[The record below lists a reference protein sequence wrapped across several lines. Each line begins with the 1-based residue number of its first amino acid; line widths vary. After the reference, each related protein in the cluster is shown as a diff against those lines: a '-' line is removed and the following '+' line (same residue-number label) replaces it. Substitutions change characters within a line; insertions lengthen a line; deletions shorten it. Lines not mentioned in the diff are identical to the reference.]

1 MRSFRLIPTSLGFE
15 TRLVGVCALLVGI
28 LAWLWPIGIGG
39 MMPVG
44 GDVTQ
49 FFMGLMG
56 VLHESLRDGRLPAWN
71 DLWGYGFPGLA
82 ESQMGV
88 FYPVHIVLYRWL
100 NTETAF
106 VVSLVA
112 HTLWGG
118 VGAYW
123 AGRRLGISR
132 MGSALAAFSW
142 TTCGFFLIHLAHPW
156 GYTTGSWMP
165 WAWGLGFSLLA
176 HGTAA
181 KPAYPYLLAFVL
193 ALQLL
198 PGHFQLAFITQVGL
212 LLMVVWVVIERLH
225 ARWSRARRSD
235 SSGNRPSLGGAAIV
249 LLALAWAFL
258 LASIQLCPTARLAQL
273 AAPRS
278 DFGYLSDFASPPF
291 HLVNYVAP
299 GLFHRSPLWRPLVW
313 DPFHAMPE
321 EHLTYVGLVP
331 LILACMTMMRQWRRD
346 AGVRVLT
353 ILAGVTLVLSL
364 GPYVPG
370 FCYLIALPGFSFFRA
385 PARWGLAT
393 ALSLALL
400 AGKGF
405 DYWPEWSRPG
415 RSLKRMAVLSIF
427 WVGATLGII
436 ELALLSTAKPG
447 FPEPARGFARIFSAL
462 PWPGEPGFETV
473 MALARKPLPDP
484 RIASGLSQTILL
496 RRSMQDR
503 VFAEQ
508 RTWIYARELGET
520 VVLILLLLLMAR
532 LSEKRPQAVGSVR
545 GGLLL
550 LTLLDLLVLGQHR
563 LIDVAPWKPLVQQ
576 SPVLAT
582 LAREPRGTRIAD
594 HRLRNL
600 PMSVG
605 AAPISAYRT
614 LDLPAVGSLTRLSME
629 SLSDPRKEVEVRS
642 ALRATG
648 TGVRLF
654 DPVEV
659 RSALRATGTG
669 VRLFDPVENRLEEVL
684 RRTISGRQT
693 IEDPALASW
702 LFDASWVEE
711 QGPWARTFT
720 IWRPEEAPARAW
732 LVTDNKV
739 QGAGLLDDW
748 SGDPRVI
755 LRVIENARPLL
766 TESRK
771 PEEATIWVEA
781 SEPGWVIVSQL
792 ADPQWKARWTNLD
805 RHWESDAEIRRA
817 FRRKD
822 EPVGW
827 QCIEIPAPG
836 RWVLR
841 LDYEAQD
848 AAIGMGISV
857 TAWSGWLIAM
867 LRTGFVCWR
876 NKLVPVRNQTET

>member
-1 MRSFRLIPTSLGFE
+1 
-15 TRLVGVCALLVGI
+15 VGLCALLSGI

-56 VLHESLRDGRLPAWN
+56 VLRESLQDGRLPAWN

-118 VGAYW
+118 LGAYW
-123 AGRRLGISR
+123 AARRLGISR

-156 GYTTGSWMP
+156 GYTTGCWMP
-165 WAWGLGFSLLA
+165 WAWGLGFSLLT
-176 HGTAA
+176 HGTTA
-181 KPAYPYLLAFVL
+181 KPAYPLLLALVL

-198 PGHFQLAFITQVGL
+198 PGHFQLAFITEVGL
-212 LLMVVWVVIERLH
+212 FLMVVWAVFERLPE
-225 ARWSRARRSD
+225 RWSRVDSSD
-235 SSGNRPSLGGAAIV
+235 SIGDRPNLAAAFV
-249 LLALAWAFL
+249 ALLALAWAFL
-258 LASIQLCPTARLAQL
+258 LAAMQLCPTARLAQL
-273 AAPRS
+273 AAARS

-321 EHLTYVGLVP
+321 EHLAYVGIVP
-331 LILACMTMMRQWRRD
+331 LFLACMTMVRQWRRD
-346 AGVRVLT
+346 PVVRLLT
-353 ILAGVTLVLSL
+353 ILAGVTLMLSL

-370 FCYLIALPGFSFFRA
+370 FRYLITLPGFSFFRA
-385 PARWGLAT
+385 PARWSVAT
-393 ALSLALL
+393 ALALALL

-405 DYWPEWSRPG
+405 DRWPEWSRPG
-415 RSLKRMAVLSIF
+415 RALWRMAVFSIF
-427 WVGATLGII
+427 WVGATLLII
-436 ELALLSTAKPG
+436 ELALLCTSKP
-447 FPEPARGFARIFSAL
+447 PWPALARGFERIFSAL
-462 PWPGEPGFETV
+462 PWPGEPNFETV
-473 MALARKPLPDP
+473 MAGARRPLPDP
-484 RIASGLSQTILL
+484 RIASGVSQTILL
-496 RRSMQDR
+496 RKSMQDR
-503 VFAEQ
+503 VFVDRRA
-508 RTWIYARELGET
+508 WIYATEVGET
-520 VVLILLLLLMAR
+520 AVLILLLLSLAR
-532 LSEKRPQAVGSVR
+532 LSEKKPQALGAVR
-545 GGLLL
+545 GALLL
-550 LTLLDLLVLGQHR
+550 LTFLDLWALGRHR
-563 LIDVAPWKPLVQQ
+563 LIDVAPWKPLVEQ

-594 HRLRNL
+594 RRLRNM

-614 LDLPAVGSLTRLSME
+614 LDLPAVGSLTMLAME
-629 SLSDPRKEVEVRS
+629 SLSDPRIE
-642 ALRATG
+642 G
-648 TGVRLF
+648 
-654 DPVEV
+654 DV

-669 VRLFDPVENRLEEVL
+669 VRLFDPVENRLEELL
-684 RRTISGRQT
+684 RKTTGGRQT

-702 LFDASWVEE
+702 LFDASWIAE

-720 IWRPEEAPARAW
+720 IWRPEETPTRAW
-732 LVTDNKV
+732 IVEETDDTR
-739 QGAGLLDDW
+739 AALLNDW
-748 SGDPRVI
+748 SGDARVI
-755 LRVIENARPLL
+755 LRVIENARPLV

-771 PEEATIWVEA
+771 PEKMTLWVEA
-781 SEPGWVIVSQL
+781 AAQGWVILSQL
-792 ADPQWKARWTNLD
+792 ADPQWKARWSNAD
-805 RHWESDAEIRRA
+805 RPWESDARIRPI

-822 EPVGW
+822 ERGGW
-827 QCIEIPAPG
+827 QCIEVPAPG
-836 RWVLR
+836 HWILR
-841 LDYEAQD
+841 LEYEAEE
-848 AAIGMGISV
+848 AAVGMGISV
-857 TAWSGWLIAM
+857 IAWVGWLIA
-867 LRTGFVCWR
+867 LIRTAIVRWR
-876 NKLVPVRNQTET
+876 RRAVPGRNETES